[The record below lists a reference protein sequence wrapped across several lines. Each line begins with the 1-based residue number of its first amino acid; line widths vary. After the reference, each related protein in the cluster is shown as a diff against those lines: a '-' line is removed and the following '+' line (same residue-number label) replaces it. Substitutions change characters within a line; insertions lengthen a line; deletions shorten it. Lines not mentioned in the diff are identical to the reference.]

1 MEKYYN
7 DAIIGNKEI
16 TASYTKKGE
25 LLRVFYP
32 NTDYRQFVDYFHT
45 GVKINDSN
53 MIYLHDDINNQYE
66 QYFTENTNILNTNI
80 LNTYFELNILQTD
93 FVCINKNVIVKK
105 YKFKNKNNIDLNVSF
120 IIHSALLTNDNN
132 QVSGYY
138 VNDSL
143 VQYMHDYTFSICSN
157 NKVKDSQINNNEA
170 NIENGVIWDKDYIGM
185 SNDSS
190 ICYDLG
196 TLKPNEE
203 KELDIYITISHG
215 SSIKEIETKITE
227 TKNIDVKKELDK
239 AKKYWEKY
247 VKEHDTIKLP
257 ESNTKYMK
265 KLEKI
270 YKRTILLYPLLTN
283 ELTGG
288 ISAAVEIDENRTKCG
303 RYSYC
308 WPRDAI
314 FVTNSLD
321 ILGMTKET
329 EKYYKT
335 FCKMTQSKNGMWEQR
350 FYTDGTLAPCWG
362 YQIDE
367 TASVIFGVYDHYV
380 KTKDEKFLYNNL
392 KMCENALGFLFKYLD
407 NVFNKKEE
415 EDIVKKE
422 IEEMVKKSGK
432 ETDKR
437 YKHPSYDLWE
447 MNEGVHLY
455 SLSSIYAG
463 LNAMTQIYEK
473 VKGKYENN
481 RLKLEQISKNT
492 LKIKNEINDIKKYVE
507 KNLCDENTK
516 ILHRNTEDSKMDIS
530 VIGTVYPFE
539 LLSPNEKK
547 VVNTVEKINLT
558 LRTYTS
564 GYLRFE
570 QDSYMDGNSPWPI
583 ATLWMAL
590 YYIKSGNRKKAL
602 ECFEFVTKSATQ
614 LGFLSEQVDNKTMKP
629 NWVIGLGWSHAMYI
643 ITLAEILKK

>member
-105 YKFKNKNNIDLNVSF
+105 YKFKNQNNIDLNVSF

-350 FYTDGTLAPCWG
+350 FYTDGSLAPCWG

-367 TASVIFGVYDHYV
+367 TASVVYGIYNHYEHTKNAKFLKDTLRMSESAIKFLKKYV
-380 KTKDEKFLYNNL
+380 KNV
-392 KMCENALGFLFKYLD
+392 LD
-407 NVFNKKEE
+407 GKEE
-415 EDIVKKE
+415 E
-422 IEEMVKKSGK
+422 
-432 ETDKR
+432 
-437 YKHPSYDLWE
+437 YKSYDLWE
-447 MNEGVHLY
+447 ENEGIHTY
-455 SLSSIYAG
+455 SLATIFSSFD
-463 LNAMTQIYEK
+463 AMIKIYEI
-473 VKGKYENN
+473 VKPEFEKN
-481 RLKLEQISKNT
+481 RLKIEKIEKELQILRKY
-492 LKIKNEINDIKKYVE
+492 LVEIKNYIL
-507 KNLCDENTK
+507 KNLYDNNKKTFV
-516 ILHRNTEDSKMDIS
+516 RNKDQKMDIS
-530 VIGTVYPFE
+530 LLGLVTPFKVIAPK
-539 LLSPNEKK
+539 EKK
-547 VVNTVEKINLT
+547 MLNTLERIELT
-558 LRTYTS
+558 LRTYTG
-564 GYLRFE
+564 GYLRYE
-570 QDSYMDGNSPWPI
+570 GDNYAGGNPWVI
-583 ATLWMAL
+583 ANLWMAEYCL
-590 YYIKSGNRKKAL
+590 EAGNKKKAR
-602 ECFEFVTKSATQ
+602 ECFEFVVKTATEHGY
-614 LGFLSEQVDNKTMKP
+614 LAEQIDNSTMQAK
-629 NWVIGLGWSHAMYI
+629 WVIGLGWSHAMFIDVLQKLY
-643 ITLAEILKK
+643 K

>member
-157 NKVKDSQINNNEA
+157 NKVKASQINNNEA
-170 NIENGVIWDKDYIGM
+170 NIGNGVIWDKDYIGM

-350 FYTDGTLAPCWG
+350 FYTDGSLAPCWG

-367 TASVIFGVYDHYV
+367 TASVVYGIYNHYEHTKNAKFLKDTLRMSESAIKFLKKYV
-380 KTKDEKFLYNNL
+380 KNV
-392 KMCENALGFLFKYLD
+392 LD
-407 NVFNKKEE
+407 GKEE
-415 EDIVKKE
+415 E
-422 IEEMVKKSGK
+422 
-432 ETDKR
+432 
-437 YKHPSYDLWE
+437 YKSYDLWE
-447 MNEGVHLY
+447 ENEGIHTY
-455 SLSSIYAG
+455 SLATIFSSFD
-463 LNAMTQIYEK
+463 AMIKIYEI
-473 VKGKYENN
+473 VKPEFEKN
-481 RLKLEQISKNT
+481 RLKIEKIEKELQILRKY
-492 LKIKNEINDIKKYVE
+492 LVEIKNYIL
-507 KNLCDENTK
+507 KNLYDNNKKTFV
-516 ILHRNTEDSKMDIS
+516 RNKDQKMDIS
-530 VIGTVYPFE
+530 LLGLVTPFKVIAPK
-539 LLSPNEKK
+539 EKK
-547 VVNTVEKINLT
+547 MLNTLERIELT
-558 LRTYTS
+558 LRTYTG
-564 GYLRFE
+564 GYLRYE
-570 QDSYMDGNSPWPI
+570 GDNYAGGNPWVI
-583 ATLWMAL
+583 ANLWMAEYCL
-590 YYIKSGNRKKAL
+590 EAGNKKKAR
-602 ECFEFVTKSATQ
+602 ECFEFVVKTATEHGY
-614 LGFLSEQVDNKTMKP
+614 LAEQIDNSTMQAK
-629 NWVIGLGWSHAMYI
+629 WVIGLGWSHAMFIDVLQKLY
-643 ITLAEILKK
+643 K